1 MRNEIHHTIQEI
13 TLFQLF
19 PPESGHVC
27 PSFKLQVNIFKTIK
41 KPVNAVF

>member
-1 MRNEIHHTIQEI
+1 MRNEIHQTIHKI

-19 PPESGHVC
+19 FSESGHVC